1 MCAAWGRLTVADLP
15 LHYDPQ
21 GLSALLDTMFH
32 PDARRRYGSVVLVEL
47 GHVRLSLTPPED
59 CLRPGAIISGPTL
72 MGLAD
77 VGAFAVI
84 AAHLGPVTM
93 ALTTT
98 LTINFLRAAYGDAPL
113 IADAHLLKLGRRLA
127 TAEVRFSQ
135 ESVGLVAQATVGFAL
150 PGEKGASPTADG

>member
-1 MCAAWGRLTVADLP
+1 LTVPDLP
-15 LHYDPQ
+15 LHYDPAS
-21 GLSALLDTMFH
+21 LSALIDTMFH
-32 PDARRRYGSVVLVEL
+32 PGARARYGSVVSVEP

-59 CLRPGAIISGPTL
+59 CLRPGAIVSGPTL

-98 LTINFLRAAYGDAPL
+98 LTINFLRAAHGHAPL

-127 TAEVRFSQ
+127 SAEVRLSQ
-135 ESVGLVAQATVGFAL
+135 ERVGLVAQATVGFAL
-150 PGEKGASPTADG
+150 PDEAAP